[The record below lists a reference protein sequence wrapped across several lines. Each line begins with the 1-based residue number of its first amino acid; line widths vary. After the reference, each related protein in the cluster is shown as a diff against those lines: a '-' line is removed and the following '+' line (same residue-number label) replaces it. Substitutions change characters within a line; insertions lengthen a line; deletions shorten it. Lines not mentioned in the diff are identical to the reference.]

1 MARFTYG
8 ANNVEFQTFSS
19 WSNALADNNNVSA
32 STAFSEFIP
41 DQSGSYAA
49 SFLQNSSMFYGSVVG
64 GHGGNVAITE
74 P

>member
-32 STAFSEFIP
+32 STAFSEFIIE
-41 DQSGSYAA
+41 
-49 SFLQNSSMFYGSVVG
+49 N
-64 GHGGNVAITE
+64 I
-74 P
+74 